1 MATSAGWQTADA
13 EVGAPSWQAA
23 REKVERAE
31 GEVVVD
37 CSAVSRI
44 DYKALRALEDLADVA
59 DIKGVKVALRGVSIE
74 MYKVLKLVKLGSRFS
89 FLP

>member
-1 MATSAGWQTADA
+1 MATSAGWQKTDA
-13 EVGAPSWQAA
+13 EVGVLAWQAA

-37 CSAVSRI
+37 CSTVNRI
-44 DYKALRALEDLADVA
+44 NPKTLRALEDLADVA

>member
-1 MATSAGWQTADA
+1 MATSAGWQTTDA

-37 CSAVSRI
+37 CSTVNRI
-44 DYKALRALEDLADVA
+44 NPKTLRALEDLADVA
-59 DIKGVKVALRGVSIE
+59 DIKGVKVALRGVSTEI
-74 MYKVLKLVKLGSRFS
+74 YKVLKLVKLGSRFS